1 MCLTSS
7 LKLATVLCSSW
18 RGGGGVWLDV
28 SISFFGVGDSDVKQS
43 VRLFP
48 SVPPEP
54 HLAAS
59 PGPIG
64 TAPGS

>member
-7 LKLATVLCSSW
+7 LKLATVPCSSW
-18 RGGGGVWLDV
+18 GGDGRLAGMCQ
-28 SISFFGVGDSDVKQS
+28 SYFFGVGDMKQS
-43 VRLFP
+43 VRLFL

-64 TAPGS
+64 TAPSD